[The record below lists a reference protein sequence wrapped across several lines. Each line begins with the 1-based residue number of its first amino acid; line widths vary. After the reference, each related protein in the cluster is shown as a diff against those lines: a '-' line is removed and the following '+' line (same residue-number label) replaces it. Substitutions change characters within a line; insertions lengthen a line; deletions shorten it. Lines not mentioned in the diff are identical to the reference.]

1 MTSKTAKSPC
11 RICNPAGAQEGEYC
25 EQHQEEF
32 HRLEHRYEGLF
43 RLQRGARGK
52 DHEAYDIYMESQCN
66 PCGRLLLQETDP
78 DNLAITVLLAEDV
91 KLDTELPE
99 YEALGMRRTWGDL
112 LRAKISQDLVQS
124 WYGNVRACIDLFQ
137 TNFGSQLHWDVEPPN
152 SVLDEDEDAPP
163 EPHSQGGGKHSIH

>member
-1 MTSKTAKSPC
+1 MTAKNSNSPC
-11 RICNPAGAQEGEYC
+11 MICNPAGAQEGEYC
-25 EQHQEEF
+25 ERHQEEL

-52 DHEAYDIYMESQCN
+52 DHEAYEIHVQSQCN

-99 YEALGMRRTWGDL
+99 YEALGIHRTWGDL
-112 LRAKISQDLVQS
+112 LRVKISQELVQS
-124 WYGNVRACIDLFQ
+124 WYGNARACVDLFH
-137 TNFGSQLHWDVEPPN
+137 TNFGSQLHWDVEPPD
-152 SVLDEDEDAPP
+152 SEVEGDENAPP
-163 EPHSQGGGKHSIH
+163 EPHSHGGGRHSIH